1 MHVHTE
7 TALSPDEVKARF
19 QARTEAGYKTARRT
33 LLYARD
39 HTPPKFFL
47 PGALVTLPA
56 AAEVSLGRLAKGT
69 DVVLRLMWGP
79 LPAPFPRAVAAASV
93 LIGLLIAIFSDRT
106 IGNWLLAALVVF
118 LPAAALLYQ
127 HVGERELQSQL
138 SDMLDG
144 AKFLPKPH

>member
-1 MHVHTE
+1 
-7 TALSPDEVKARF
+7 
-19 QARTEAGYKTARRT
+19 
-33 LLYARD
+33 
-39 HTPPKFFL
+39 
-47 PGALVTLPA
+47 
-56 AAEVSLGRLAKGT
+56 
-69 DVVLRLMWGP
+69 MWGP
-79 LPAPFPRAVAAASV
+79 LPAPFPRAVAAAGV